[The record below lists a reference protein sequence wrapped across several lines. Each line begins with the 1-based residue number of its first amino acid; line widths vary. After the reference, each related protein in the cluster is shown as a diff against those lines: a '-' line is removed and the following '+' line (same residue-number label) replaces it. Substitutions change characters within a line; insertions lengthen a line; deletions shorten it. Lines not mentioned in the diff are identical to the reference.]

1 MCGIEAAIE
10 NSSNYI
16 SRVNPLGK
24 IFSNLKYGHMQAI
37 QAKSKSKRRPVSF

>member
-10 NSSNYI
+10 NYSNYI

-24 IFSNLKYGHMQAI
+24 IFSNLKYMQAI